1 MDTHH
6 SPDNQ
11 LSPNKQLRDNSTQTD
26 AESNKRKRVTAIQNE
41 KHKELFTAIDD
52 LPTPDYRKNL
62 IRVFNE
68 EFLAKH
74 SKKDL
79 VPIIDMVNKQD
90 WLSLKQ
96 TNPIFHKIRRD
107 LSVTPTGCLLF
118 DNKLVIPTRL
128 RPLVLQTIHS
138 KHPGQAG
145 MLALARLI
153 WYPHIHS
160 EIVAQAQSCRQCID
174 KGKT

>member
-1 MDTHH
+1 
-6 SPDNQ
+6 
-11 LSPNKQLRDNSTQTD
+11 
-26 AESNKRKRVTAIQNE
+26 
-41 KHKELFTAIDD
+41 
-52 LPTPDYRKNL
+52 
-62 IRVFNE
+62 
-68 EFLAKH
+68 
-74 SKKDL
+74 
-79 VPIIDMVNKQD
+79 MVNKQD

-118 DNKLVIPTRL
+118 DNRLVIHTKL

-145 MLALARLI
+145 MLALARLT

-160 EIVAQAQSCRQCID
+160 EIVAPAQSCRHCID
-174 KGKT
+174 KGKNSKSILAKNNLGTLSKLSEPNEKIQMDFAGPIPFKNNKQKNYILVTVDRLHDFHTRKHSITATQTQQ